1 MFCCWKNLC
10 CYLTSHTE
18 WHWLSHQ
25 RLRSFLME
33 HPRLILFLMLLSHL
47 PPQCPIND
55 YIRTSLCPKSR
66 SLVNKFSRFQCSY
79 SSTFDVICITK
90 TWLTNFIYDKEIL
103 PKVYTLYRKNRVTR
117 GGGVL
122 IAVNMWLSIILETD
136 FSSCFL
142 SNCVELVWSFIK
154 RTILHAI
161 IICGFV
167 WSQKYESNSHPIPNG
182 LILRFV
188 TQSQMPAH
196 S

>member
-1 MFCCWKNLC
+1 MFPRREKDWISTVWCATWIYQNSWSSLIHQEQAPWASHNVWLQYLVLSSHVMFCCWKNLC

-90 TWLTNFIYDKEIL
+90 TWLTNFICDKEIL

-122 IAVNMWLSIILETD
+122 IAVNMRLSIYLE
-136 FSSCFL
+136 
-142 SNCVELVWSFIK
+142 
-154 RTILHAI
+154 
-161 IICGFV
+161 
-167 WSQKYESNSHPIPNG
+167 
-182 LILRFV
+182 LI
-188 TQSQMPAH
+188 SAPA
-196 S
+196 SY